1 MLHAAHAEPVYE
13 ETALGQQ
20 QNLSFASPSVSIFVF
35 FVQAGFSE
43 DFLLC

>member
-1 MLHAAHAEPVYE
+1 MLHAAHASPVHE

-20 QNLSFASPSVSIFVF
+20 QNLSFASPSMSIFIF

-43 DFLLC
+43 DFLFC